1 MIMLSTKSVSG
12 KGELGGL
19 ELTFGPSVTWIWY
32 VFESP
37 G

>member
-1 MIMLSTKSVSG
+1 MLSTKSVSG
-12 KGELGGL
+12 NGELAGL

-32 VFESP
+32 VLESP